1 MVSFKMSPH
10 HCQTT
15 WKICKLMQ
23 MIGKPE
29 ALGGLTYKEQTKIA
43 QKMVFVNILNNFF
56 CDSTNFRCVY
66 I

>member
-29 ALGGLTYKEQTKIA
+29 ALGGSFKVPSPLW
-43 QKMVFVNILNNFF
+43 
-56 CDSTNFRCVY
+56 
-66 I
+66 